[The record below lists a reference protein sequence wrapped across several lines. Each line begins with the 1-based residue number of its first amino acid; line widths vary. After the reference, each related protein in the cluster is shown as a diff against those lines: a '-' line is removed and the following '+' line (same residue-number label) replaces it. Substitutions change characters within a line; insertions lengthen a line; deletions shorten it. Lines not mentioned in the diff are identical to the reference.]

1 MKTLLRKWRTA
12 IPPIKYLA
20 FICLLIFTP
29 FDSSS
34 QINELVNQVNS
45 AEQGVAQIGNSIF
58 NIIKIAAGVMIAISG
73 ITFMIIREQN
83 QDMARKVGNIF
94 VGLVIFY
101 GLLEIGENL
110 AR

>member
-1 MKTLLRKWRTA
+1 MKTLLLKWRMVNL
-12 IPPIKYLA
+12 PIKYLA
-20 FICLLIFTP
+20 FTCFLILTP
-29 FDSSS
+29 FDSSA

-83 QDMARKVGNIF
+83 QDMAKKVGNIF
-94 VGLVIFY
+94 IGLVIFY